1 MPLAAGQAR
10 AVAEVEAEVVTV
22 EETVEPVVV
31 VVPDAVVAVVA
42 VVEVLVDEGQAEG
55 PVAEGSAYM
64 LRYPPL
70 PQYSVELPA
79 QVIVQFVTRDE
90 TLEHATVLPQ

>member
-1 MPLAAGQAR
+1 M
-10 AVAEVEAEVVTV
+10 VTV

-31 VVPDAVVAVVA
+31 VVPDAVVA

-79 QVIVQFVTRDE
+79 QVIVQFVARDE